1 MIQKRRKEDSPS
13 TPSWLVSA
21 AKATAAFVSFGVLSF
36 VGSWGIDMSR
46 SVAQLKEQMALVQ
59 QQQTFL
65 GPWFSDSIKE
75 IKEGLKDMRAE
86 QKVLNSEVQRI
97 SNEQLRRKP
106 LIDKISDAREVKENR
121 R

>member
-1 MIQKRRKEDSPS
+1 MAPAQKRRKEDEKL
-13 TPSWLVSA
+13 TPSWIVSA
-21 AKATAAFVSFGVLSF
+21 AKATVAFISFGILSF
-36 VGSWGIDMSR
+36 IGSWGIDVSK

-106 LIDKISDAREVKENR
+106 LIDKISEAKENR

>member
-1 MIQKRRKEDSPS
+1 MIQRRRKDDSRS
-13 TPSWLVSA
+13 TPQWLVSA
-21 AKATAAFVSFGVLSF
+21 AKATIAFVSFGAISF
-36 VGSWGIDMSR
+36 VGSWGIDMSK

-65 GPWFSDSIKE
+65 GPWFSESIKE

-86 QKVLNSEVQRI
+86 QKVLNAEVQRI
-97 SNEQLRRKP
+97 SNEQMRRKP
-106 LIDKISDAREVKENR
+106 LIDKISEAKENR